1 MTLATIS
8 NRKMRRGLGTS
19 PETYGDIEE
28 ATDISGFGEQAP
40 LVNVT
45 NFDSTS
51 QEYIGGLA
59 DGQEFS
65 VTCNDVP
72 TATNQAALKATAIGT
87 TIAMQFAK
95 TNVSPETVA
104 NFNAVYLGY
113 EEQPSPTEQNQI
125 AFQFKI
131 TGGIT

>member
-8 NRKMRRGLGTS
+8 NRKMRRALGTS